1 MAKKVTLSEE
11 QLTKVIKNILEQEL
25 ADDETLAMVDDLEL
39 NTDMEDDNNLE
50 ALEDLEDEIEQILTP
65 EEILSLQEDQ
75 IVQLQDRVQ
84 YVEELNAD
92 MLEFVSFL
100 MNDLEKNE
108 NLELRKS
115 KQKLRALETRAGR
128 EIFWLKSRRL

>member
-1 MAKKVTLSEE
+1 MEVKSVQFGVLS
-11 QLTKVIKNILEQEL
+11 
-25 ADDETLAMVDDLEL
+25 
-39 NTDMEDDNNLE
+39 
-50 ALEDLEDEIEQILTP
+50 P
-65 EEILSLQEDQ
+65 EEIVGLMEEQ
-75 IVQLQDRVQ
+75 ITQLQSRVQ

-100 MNDLEKNE
+100 MADLEKNE
-108 NLELRKS
+108 NSELRKS